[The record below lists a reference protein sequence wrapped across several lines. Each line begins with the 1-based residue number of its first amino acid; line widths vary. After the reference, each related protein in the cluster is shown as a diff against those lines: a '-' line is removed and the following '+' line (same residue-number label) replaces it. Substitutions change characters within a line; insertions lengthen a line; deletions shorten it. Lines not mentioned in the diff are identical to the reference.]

1 MQSLDA
7 AIISLMGADKEAKKR
22 EEGATHGEKQRE
34 AITQPW
40 IERNGNFSAIFE

>member
-7 AIISLMGADKEAKKR
+7 ALISLMDADKEAKKR

-34 AITQPW
+34 AIMLSRR
-40 IERNGNFSAIFE
+40 ERN